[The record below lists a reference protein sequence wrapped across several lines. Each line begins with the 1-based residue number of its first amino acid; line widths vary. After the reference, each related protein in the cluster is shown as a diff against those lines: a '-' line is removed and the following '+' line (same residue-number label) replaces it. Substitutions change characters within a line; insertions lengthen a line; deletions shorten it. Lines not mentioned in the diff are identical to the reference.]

1 MAAMH
6 EVLERRL
13 HGLEFLELLVQL
25 FDVSLRQRAH
35 LSAGAHA
42 VLPQSKQLA
51 DLLDGETQIARLSD
65 EAL

>member
-1 MAAMH
+1 MDWSS
-6 EVLERRL
+6 L
-13 HGLEFLELLVQL
+13 GFVQL

-51 DLLDGETQIARLSD
+51 DLLDGENPDRATVGRRSVLTSLSVYWR
-65 EAL
+65 